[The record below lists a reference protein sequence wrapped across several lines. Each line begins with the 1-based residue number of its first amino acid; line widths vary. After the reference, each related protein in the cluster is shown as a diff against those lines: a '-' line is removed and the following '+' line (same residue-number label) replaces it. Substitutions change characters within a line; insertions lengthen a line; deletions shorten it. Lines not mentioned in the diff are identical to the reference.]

1 MRVVVTLLSALALL
15 VAACGNSTD
24 GSAVS
29 ESGSKASGESV
40 ERAIGKKAWYDGF
53 EITVDKVTAKS
64 LQDSQVQIDIALT
77 YRNLINAAHR
87 PGFDGTD
94 NDTGR
99 VGHLEWKDD
108 YSDLEFTSPK
118 IPGLAIGQ
126 GTAKRE
132 ITVQAQ
138 FAGLNQ
144 LLDTMVLVY
153 GDAGTNQ
160 TRIPFGPNGT
170 VVTEE
175 PRGISVGQTIG
186 SGPSLQLAS
195 AYLWPSYAQGEKG
208 KHELWIEFTFSC
220 AESCGDIF
228 YQASSWT
235 LTDPN
240 GLQMHMDDRSPA
252 VYEQPG
258 PGGKTGSSY
267 AVFVLDSVP
276 SGTYTLTVKGTQDTI
291 EFDETTQLQ
300 L

>member
-1 MRVVVTLLSALALL
+1 MKHVFVLLSAVALL
-15 VAACGNSTD
+15 VAACGNSTSGNAVGQTSA
-24 GSAVS
+24 GSTQP
-29 ESGSKASGESV
+29 V
-40 ERAIGKKAWYDGF
+40 ERAVGKKAWYDGF

-108 YSDLEFTSPK
+108 SSDLEFTSPK

-132 ITVQAQ
+132 ITVQEQ
-138 FAGLNQ
+138 FANLDQ

-153 GDAGTNQ
+153 GDTATNQ

-186 SGPSLQLAS
+186 SGPTLQLAS
-195 AYLWPSYAQGEKG
+195 AYLWPSYAPGEKG

-228 YQASSWT
+228 YQGSAWT

-240 GLQMHMDDRSPA
+240 GQQVHMDDRSPA

-267 AVFVLDSVP
+267 AVFVLDNVP
-276 SGTYTLTVKGTQDTI
+276 SGTYTLNVKGTQDTI

>member
-1 MRVVVTLLSALALL
+1 MRVVLTLLSALALL
-15 VAACGNSTD
+15 VSACGNSTD
-24 GSAVS
+24 GSAVADS
-29 ESGSKASGESV
+29 ATAASGQSA
-40 ERAIGKKAWYDGF
+40 EREIGKKAWYDGF
-53 EITVDKVTAKS
+53 EITVDKVTAKY
-64 LQDSQVQIDIALT
+64 LHDSQVQIDIALT
-77 YRNLINAAHR
+77 YRNLINAPHR

-108 YSDLEFTSPK
+108 SSDLEFTSPK

-132 ITVQAQ
+132 ITVQEQ
-138 FAGLNQ
+138 FAGLDQ

-170 VVTEE
+170 VVTEQ

-195 AYLWPSYAQGEKG
+195 AYLWPSYAAGEKG

-240 GLQMHMDDRSPA
+240 GLQVHMDDRSPA
-252 VYEQPG
+252 VYEQAG

-267 AVFVLDSVP
+267 AVFVLDTVP
-276 SGTYTLTVKGTQDTI
+276 SGTYTLNVKGTQDTI

-300 L
+300 V